1 MMKQFITYFFLVSVL
16 LSCSNPQNH
25 EVSRIDIS
33 NSQLKPIYSK
43 GFSISKVDEGYVL
56 NVLNPWQGAN
66 VQYKYLLTNQNKIE
80 SKQGFDEAIT
90 IPVSRVVC
98 LSTTHIAFI
107 DALDQSN
114 FVVGVSGAGLISS
127 PNVTERVKNS
137 LVRDVGYEQS
147 LNFELLASL
156 KPDVV
161 FTYGVG
167 AEMAGYL
174 QKLRD
179 LKIPVVFIG
188 DYLEEDPLG
197 KAEWLKVFGL
207 FTGREQQADSL
218 FLQIEN
224 QYNTTKSLAETVQLK
239 PNIFLN
245 LPWKDVWYMPGGQGY
260 MARLIEDAGG
270 NYLLSHLEGSR
281 SYPFSIETA
290 LEYGINAD
298 IWLNTGS
305 YGSLSEI
312 SNDFPLVRSF
322 LVFRRGDVFNSN
334 KLTNPSGGND
344 FWESGVVNP
353 HLILKDL
360 VKIFHP
366 EIIEHE
372 LVYYQK
378 LK

>member
-1 MMKQFITYFFLVSVL
+1 MMKQFITYFFLVSAL
-16 LSCSNPQNH
+16 LSCLNPQNQ
-25 EVSRIDIS
+25 EVSRIDES
-33 NSQLKPIYSK
+33 DSQHKPNYSK
-43 GFSISKVDEGYVL
+43 GFSISKVDEDYVL

-66 VQYKYLLTNQNKIE
+66 VQYKYLLTHQNKKE
-80 SKQGFDEAIT
+80 SKHGFDEAIT
-90 IPVSRVVC
+90 IPVSRIVC

-107 DALDQSN
+107 DALNQSN
-114 FVVGVSGAGLISS
+114 LVVGVSGAGLISS
-127 PNVTERVKNS
+127 PNVAERVKNR
-137 LVRDVGYEQS
+137 LARDVGYEQS

-179 LKIPVVFIG
+179 LQIPVVFVG

-207 FTGREQQADSL
+207 FTGSEQLADSL

-224 QYNTTKSLAETVQLK
+224 QYNTTKSLAETMQLK

-322 LVFRRGDVFNSN
+322 QVFRRGDVFNSN